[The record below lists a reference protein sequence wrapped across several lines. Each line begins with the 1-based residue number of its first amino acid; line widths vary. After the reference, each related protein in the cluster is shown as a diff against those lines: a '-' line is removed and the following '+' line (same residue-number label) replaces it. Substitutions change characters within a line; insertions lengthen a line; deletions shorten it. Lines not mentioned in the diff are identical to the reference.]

1 MVAGNLHALT
11 VVVDDVH
18 VHYNV
23 SEEALQPVPP
33 ADDLA
38 GLQDFLGQAR
48 TKAWNDTLTVIT
60 ASSINFWYNFTGY
73 SRVAVYGSI
82 YAWVD
87 SPTTAW
93 AKYTID
99 GEYTAGN
106 ITASPKVITDY
117 PLFVSGPLRP
127 DVFYTLNV
135 DVSASPDAPYVLD
148 YVMGY
153 QQAAATPLAQVTTLG
168 STGGSSPELAVG
180 SLVGI
185 VVGGIGFLAIAVSA
199 LLYFLRRRRRR
210 RKAFWIEIS
219 DQAEPFSAHYPT
231 LPDLPTISSNAD
243 DIVTGTAPPRMSI
256 PTPIGPKSSRN
267 PSGSCTTS
275 LAHASIGGTKRPIS
289 SPSLNHSRSS
299 SQLRLLESAA
309 EMGAT
314 DTSEPARTPRPFSE
328 LSFWKSDEPL
338 LNPYELFPDTSGIRQ
353 PSDSASNPGTL
364 MPSQSSAVGTSS
376 SQSTSGPTGGS
387 SQVEGSITAKLEQG
401 PNVYP
406 KEKQEHRMEPSKE
419 QLHAVNADPGGSI
432 AGNPWHNPPSPLDS
446 PPAYGT

>member
-1 MVAGNLHALT
+1 MA
-11 VVVDDVH
+11 
-18 VHYNV
+18 
-23 SEEALQPVPP
+23 
-33 ADDLA
+33 
-38 GLQDFLGQAR
+38 
-48 TKAWNDTLTVIT
+48 
-60 ASSINFWYNFTGY
+60 GY

-87 SPTTAW
+87 SSTTAW
-93 AKYTID
+93 ANYTID

-127 DVFYTLNV
+127 DVFYTLIV

-153 QQAAATPLAQVTTLG
+153 QQAAATPLAQVTALR

-185 VVGGIGFLAIAVSA
+185 VVGGIGFLAIAIMSA

-210 RKAFWIEIS
+210 RKAFWIGKRLIAIMISGSRTHHSCCLYSTEKS
-219 DQAEPFSAHYPT
+219 DQSEPFSAHFPT
-231 LPDLPTISSNAD
+231 LPDLPTISPNAD
-243 DIVTGTAPPRMSI
+243 GIANGTATPRVSI
-256 PTPIGPKSSRN
+256 SNSIGP
-267 PSGSCTTS
+267 
-275 LAHASIGGTKRPIS
+275 IS
-289 SPSLNHSRSS
+289 PPSLNHSRSS
-299 SQLRLLESAA
+299 SQLPLLSAA

-314 DTSEPARTPRPFSE
+314 EGPARTPRSFSE
-328 LSFWKSDEPL
+328 LSFWQSDEPL
-338 LNPYELFPDTSGIRQ
+338 LNPYELFPEADSGIRQ
-353 PSDSASNPGTL
+353 PSDSASHPGARVVS
-364 MPSQSSAVGTSS
+364 SQLSAVEIPS
-376 SQSTSGPTGGS
+376 SQSTSGPAGGS
-387 SQVEGSITAKLEQG
+387 SQVESAGKATLEHR

-432 AGNPWHNPPSPLDS
+432 AGSPWHNPPSPLDS